1 MRALLTLFIGLLMLG
16 SLANGAAVHAIE
28 LSSADEVT
36 EATLWMHSAGDHD
49 EVPADADRNYPHHHN
64 QCQGHDLAAPLK
76 ACAVPK
82 AVHAPAKPAS
92 ITASILIAG
101 PPAKLLRPPIA

>member
-28 LSSADEVT
+28 LSSAGEVT
-36 EATLWMHSAGDHD
+36 EATSWMHSAGDHD
-49 EVPADADRNYPHHHN
+49 EVPADADKNYPHHHN

-82 AVHAPAKPAS
+82 AVHAAAKPVS
-92 ITASILIAG
+92 GVASILIAG